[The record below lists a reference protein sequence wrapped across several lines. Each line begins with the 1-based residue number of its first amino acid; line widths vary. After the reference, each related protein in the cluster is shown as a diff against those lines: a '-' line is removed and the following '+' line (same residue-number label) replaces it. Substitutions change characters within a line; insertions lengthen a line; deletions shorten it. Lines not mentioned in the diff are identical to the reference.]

1 MRRLLDRLSDGA
13 PPRGALVIIVIGV
26 LGCLASGVLARD
38 PGAVGNDVTFNSE
51 APLRDSAPVALGPG
65 GRAQLVSGYVSSTDP
80 NDLGDRLFKV
90 EISLNAAAG
99 AGYRVAAIRC
109 VAEGP
114 RGTHIPHAE
123 GRRAAYPPPTD
134 DASIHAIREGAS
146 VEFPN
151 GDAELAGVQLRN
163 HFFHYVLGG
172 KPSVEWPGLA
182 ERHQAWIWKYPK
194 PVPKT
199 RINWAVMWTATGGQK
214 ITLRCTPQA
223 TGPAGGTASA
233 TVTTAAPLR

>member
-1 MRRLLDRLSDGA
+1 MRRLFDRLADGA
-13 PPRGALVIIVIGV
+13 PPRGALMIIVIGL
-26 LGCLASGVLARD
+26 LGTLAAAVLARD
-38 PGAVGNDVTFNSE
+38 PGAVGNNVSFNSE
-51 APLRDSAPVALGPG
+51 APLRDSPPAPLGPG
-65 GRAQLVSGYVSSTDP
+65 GRAQLVNGFVSSTDP

-90 EISLNAAAG
+90 EISLAAK
-99 AGYRVAAIRC
+99 AAPGFKISTIRC

-114 RGTHIPHAE
+114 QGTHIPHAD

-151 GDAELAGVQLRN
+151 GNALLAGVQLRN
-163 HFFHYVLGG
+163 HFFHYVIGG

-182 ERHQAWIWKYPK
+182 ERHQAWIWKYRK

-199 RINWAVMWTATGGQK
+199 RINWAIMWTSKGGQK
-214 ITLRCTPQA
+214 VTLRCSPQ
-223 TGPAGGTASA
+223 TSGPGGKTAGA